1 MKKFLIVLLAV
12 SLTLL
17 GSSCEKDRSE
27 EVLSTYY
34 DFVTSSAAQTR
45 AFEVLL
51 DLAPEIKSNVCFVDK
66 TFSDLIK
73 PTEKSV
79 ANAYYEMYKE
89 KIDSNTVKIISV
101 EGRIRGTRNV
111 QDYDIE
117 ADNVKIVFTYK
128 LMNEE
133 NLVGTIEISGKLTQK
148 EDAETKT
155 CTSSSLIY
163 QGKQMKDV
171 SYTLIEKDNRY
182 TSAIVDSKNV
192 ELRLLNAGK

>member
-79 ANAYYEMYKE
+79 ANAYYKMYKE
-89 KIDSNTVKIISV
+89 KIDSDTVKIISV

-128 LMNEE
+128 LVNEE

-182 TSAIVDSKNV
+182 TSATVDGKDV

>member
-45 AFEVLL
+45 AFEVLF

-73 PTEKSV
+73 PTAESV
-79 ANAYYEMYKE
+79 ANAYYKMYGE
-89 KIDSNTVKIISV
+89 NIDGTVSIVSV
-101 EGRIRGTRNV
+101 EGRIRGTRTV
-111 QDYDIE
+111 GDYDIE

-171 SYTLIEKDNRY
+171 SYTLIEESNRY

>member
-79 ANAYYEMYKE
+79 ANAYYKMYGQN
-89 KIDSNTVKIISV
+89 IDNTVKIISV

-128 LMNEE
+128 LMDEE

-148 EDAETKT
+148 KDAETKT

-171 SYTLIEKDNRY
+171 SYTLIEESNRY

>member
-1 MKKFLIVLLAV
+1 MKKFLIVLLAI

-79 ANAYYEMYKE
+79 ANAYYRMYGE
-89 KIDSNTVKIISV
+89 NIDNTVKIISV

-117 ADNVKIVFTYK
+117 ADNVKIVFTYT
-128 LMNEE
+128 LMDEK